1 LVVDDEPAVRNVLG
15 ASIERFGYRVLLAA
29 DAWSALRKLDQ
40 RPAEV
45 AAVVVDV
52 AMPRLDGLGLASE
65 IRLRRSD
72 LPIIVMTAALNEEK
86 RASFT
91 KLGVVEF
98 LIKPFRTETLLK
110 SLERVLT
117 TRSAGVEAK

>member
-1 LVVDDEPAVRNVLG
+1 
-15 ASIERFGYRVLLAA
+15 
-29 DAWSALRKLDQ
+29 
-40 RPAEV
+40 
-45 AAVVVDV
+45 
-52 AMPRLDGLGLASE
+52 
-65 IRLRRSD
+65 
-72 LPIIVMTAALNEEK
+72 MTAALNEEK